1 MNEFREIPSE
11 AIARA
16 TRKEE
21 NRAVE
26 ELGPRTSL
34 PDNISATKHDI
45 ESDEVGKLAVAQTAS
60 SSTDNDAIETID
72 TKSHIIRINIHKLNE
87 IKEKYGISDWDV
99 QVDPNFSFSPSMAIW
114 KTKTVIIRPFN
125 FWSYLAVGLSVEK
138 RNQVLPRL
146 LAHEL
151 RHSQQERP
159 DGSLK
164 GTLLSTLYA
173 YWFNPMEVDAREW
186 SAEHGG
192 EFQDILTIG
201 RKH

>member
-1 MNEFREIPSE
+1 MNEFKETPSE
-11 AIARA
+11 ATIKV

-45 ESDEVGKLAVAQTAS
+45 ESDDVRKLVVAEAVS

-72 TKSHIIRINIHKLNE
+72 TKSHIIRINIHKLKE
-87 IKEKYGISDWDV
+87 VKEKYGIPDWKV
-99 QVDPNFSFSPSMAIW
+99 QVDAKFSFSPSMAIW

-125 FWSYLAVGLSVEK
+125 FWSYLAVGSSVEK